1 MVWSRPYR
9 PYHFKFFKGCLPQSL
24 FGSFLNTLSHLC
36 FFAKTTFKINYFWN
50 KGRSWMSEKVYNGPL
65 MDGPLSVCTFLSPLL
80 VQFFWV
86 FTLSLYFVHV
96 VLFSCCTL
104 FMLQFYRVALFSCYT
119 LSLLNFFV
127 LHLFNVAIF
136 AYRNLLIFAISL
148 TFHVLFVLLFFHVSL
163 FSCSTFFMFKFLH
176 AAFFSCF
183 AISMLH
189 FSPVALFLSYTFFH
203 IAFFL
208 CYNLFG

>member
-119 LSLLNFFV
+119 LFLLNFFV
-127 LHLFNVAIF
+127 LHLFHVAIF

-148 TFHVLFVLLFFHVSL
+148 TFHVLVVLLFSHVSL
-163 FSCSTFFMFKFLH
+163 FSCSTFFMLKFLH

-183 AISMLH
+183 TFSVSQSFHVLLFPCCTFLLLH
-189 FSPVALFLSYTFFH
+189 SF
-203 IAFFL
+203 
-208 CYNLFG
+208 